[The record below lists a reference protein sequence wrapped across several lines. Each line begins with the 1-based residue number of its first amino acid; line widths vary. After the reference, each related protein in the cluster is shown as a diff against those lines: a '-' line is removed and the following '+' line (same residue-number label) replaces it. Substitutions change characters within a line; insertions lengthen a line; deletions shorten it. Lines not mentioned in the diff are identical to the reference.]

1 MRKRRIGALFLAAS
15 YLFHFPRM
23 HLSLSPSLSPLS
35 SVRTCLSA
43 SPPLSCYPNFC
54 LLTLVVGVT
63 EFCFL
68 AMCTKQSGAKTRTT
82 RKLLFWRSL
91 YLQQQQQQTALAR
104 VAADKETRAVT
115 FQRGGCPE

>member
-43 SPPLSCYPNFC
+43 SPPLSCYPNC
-54 LLTLVVGVT
+54 QLESLN
-63 EFCFL
+63 CIFL
-68 AMCTKQSGAKTRTT
+68 AMCTKQSGSKTRTT

-91 YLQQQQQQTALAR
+91 YLQQQQQTALAR
-104 VAADKETRAVT
+104 VAADKE
-115 FQRGGCPE
+115 Q